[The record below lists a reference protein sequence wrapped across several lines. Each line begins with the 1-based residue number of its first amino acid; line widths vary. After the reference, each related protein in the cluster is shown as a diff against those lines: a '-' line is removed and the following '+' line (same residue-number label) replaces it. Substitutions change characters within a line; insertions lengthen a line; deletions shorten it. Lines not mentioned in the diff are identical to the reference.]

1 MSSSSATI
9 RNNTIRN
16 LSAAG
21 GTGATSSASVAGIVC
36 VSTSVNNTVS
46 GNQIFNLSNSNTT
59 AATVVTGIQYTNSSG
74 RNLIERNLIHSLTS
88 SSNSASAEIN
98 GIRIATGGTGAIA
111 TYQNNM
117 IALGANTSNAILVT
131 GINDQS
137 TSTNTFFNNSV
148 YIGGTATAGTANSFA
163 FNSVGTTNTRVL
175 RNNIFVNQRVNS
187 LATGKNYAVQ
197 VGGNAANPTG
207 LSIGNNIYFVS
218 GTGTVFGRYNI
229 LDVVSLAAWRT
240 AVGQDNL
247 SIEANPQFLNPTATS
262 PDLHLH
268 PTNATPAE
276 GNGAV
281 VEVTDDFDGQTRSS
295 LTPVDIGADAGN
307 FQGIP
312 VFNFTPLSNSSCI
325 TDISLS
331 VAITDASGINSTAG
345 TNPRVYYKKTT
356 NANALGSTNDNT
368 TNGWKFVQTSST
380 SSPFSFA
387 LDLSLINGGVAAGD
401 VIQYFVVAQDLASTP
416 VVGISDGSF
425 AAVPAS
431 VSLTTAAFPIA
442 GTIRSY
448 SLSSGT
454 AALSGTVTVGAS
466 GTYSS
471 LTGASGLF
479 SAINTNGISGN
490 LTVLLQDASIT
501 ESGATALNPISYGC
515 SGPFTVTIRPSTGV
529 TSTLTGSLASN
540 SILRIFASNV
550 TIDGSNSGGTTRN
563 LSIANTSTTSPG
575 ILWLGSSGTTA
586 IRNVTIRNTIIT
598 NGSNGNTGI
607 VVGDATTPAAY
618 GNPGYFNN
626 IVFDN
631 NDIRRTFNGL
641 FISAAVVPGNGSGTV
656 VSNNLLNNSGADAIR
671 AVGINI
677 SGVDGLNISNNSIG
691 NVNNTT
697 DNTLVLGINIG
708 TGTNNAVISQNI
720 ISNMTGTSTGGSAT
734 VSGIRLTPG
743 NLATSLVVS
752 DNVISNLTSPGT
764 FAGFAGIA
772 SFGPNTNIRGNTISG
787 MTQNGAVGFWGIVA
801 ASPRN
806 CDISGNIVG
815 ALSTTTTGTANGINI
830 QGGVEGVNVFNNNIF
845 NLRNTNSGGYTAYG
859 ISLGAA
865 AYNGINF
872 GVRVN
877 NNQISGIV
885 GYGGSGGTASWNGYG
900 IGVTAGAGY
909 EIHHNTVNLNV
920 DQLASGGL
928 PAAFYVGSS
937 VVVPGAISLQN
948 NILVNSQTSATGVAT
963 RYAIYANTSSN
974 LIFSTINNNNY
985 YSAGTKLGFIG
996 SDRSTLSDII
1006 TGFGGNQNSVSAN
1019 STFVSATDL
1028 HLASGSGQN
1037 WTVNNAGAP
1046 ISSVTTDI
1054 DGDTRSPTNPDIGA
1068 DEFTASSFV
1077 VTNPAAVCAPNT
1089 VDITAAALTAGT
1101 TSGTTFTYWTNAAG
1115 TITLTTPAAVATSG
1129 TYYIKATYGSADN
1142 YWIKPV
1148 VVVVNPLPTP
1158 TITGS
1163 AAICASSTGNVYSVT
1178 NVTGNTYAWTVTGG
1192 TITAGQGTNSITV
1205 TAGAA
1210 GTATVTVT
1218 ETITATGCVNTATQ
1232 VVTINP
1238 IPAPV
1243 ISGQVACTTT
1253 EGNIFSVANVTGNT
1267 YAWSV
1272 AGGTVTAGAG
1282 TNAITVTWGAV
1293 GAGTVTV
1300 TQTITATGCATTVSR
1315 AIDVLALPTATA
1327 AVVQPVTCASEDGQI
1342 NLTLGGAAGPYTY
1355 AWTGTGNGLSP
1366 TTQNQSAVST
1376 GFYNVTVTA
1385 ANGCTVTVPNIVVA
1399 GPGGCFICPT
1409 IGTISSTATIIC
1421 QDGAN
1426 TITAGGL
1433 ADLGITYGVRFKY
1446 SATPLANP
1454 YLSTA
1459 GTVMGTVTNANLT
1472 VVGGTTTSTSASL
1485 TYNFPTAGTMYVYAI
1500 LSPASPDP
1508 ACRPF
1513 LMIPVEVAPTPALN
1527 APVDQVLCS
1536 GSTTAAVSFAATPAA
1551 TTSFAW
1557 TNNRTSIGL
1566 AASGTGNSIGAFT
1579 ATNFT
1584 NAPVT
1589 ATVTV
1594 TPTNTRTLGASTVT
1608 CPGPAQ
1614 ILTYTVNPIPTVN
1627 TVTNQ
1632 QICAGTNVS
1641 LPFSGFA
1648 AGTAFAWTNSN
1659 TAIGLGASGA
1669 GTLSFTATNTT
1680 SSPIT
1685 SSIVVTPRFA
1695 NATGFKAYT
1704 APGETEWCFI
1714 GEYDAV
1720 QGRYRIGIDSRE
1732 FIGTGVQPSSINS
1745 LALFDLWNG
1754 PVTFE
1759 SYDANSWALYW
1770 ITTPTQFNF
1779 ATSAFAS
1786 SLRRANGFYG
1796 VSTEFTFANRSATC
1810 SGNPISFDIT
1820 VNPTPVVDAI
1830 PAQVLCSGSATT
1842 ALSLTSATTGT
1853 AFSWT
1858 NSATSI
1864 GLAGTGTGTS
1874 IASFTAVNTG
1884 AAPVNAIITVTP
1896 SYTGAGFTCTGTA
1909 GTTTITVNPIPT
1921 ATAISNS
1928 VICNGAATT
1937 YALTSSAT
1945 AATYNW
1951 TNSNTDIGLAGTG
1964 SGTIA
1969 FTASNT
1975 TAAPI
1980 SSTITV
1986 TPSVTNGGLTCTGG
2000 TISFTVTVN
2009 PSGQV
2014 NAIDNQV
2021 LCNGSATSAVT
2032 FSTTNNGLISTG
2044 GTQVA
2049 SSGTISIAVPDN
2061 TPAGVTHA
2069 IPVTLPTGA
2078 VITNMRVTMNLTHT
2092 WIEDMVINLRA
2103 PNGQILNL
2111 FNAHGGSGD
2120 NLVNTVISSTGTASL
2135 ASGTAPFTGTYAAT
2149 AAVGVG
2155 PTGNASTASNFAA
2168 LYSTPNGNWVLA
2180 LEDEFFGDLGT
2191 LTGWSISFDYTVQG
2205 QFGTNMNWTN
2215 SLASIG
2221 LAATGTGNIPSFTA
2235 ANTTAA
2241 PVTSTVTVTPVY
2253 FNSGTSCPGTP
2264 ATFTYTVNPTPT
2276 VSAVANQVFC
2286 AGSPSTVNFS
2296 GATTGTVYNWTSSN
2310 AAIGLAVSGSGN
2322 LSFTP
2327 TNTSNVPILST
2338 IIVTPSYTNAGVTC
2352 TGTPRTFTITV
2363 NPVGQVNTVLSQV
2376 LCNGAAT
2383 TAVNFATINGGGT
2396 VQVGTPV
2403 TVNSGAITI
2412 AVPDNNPAGA
2422 THTLPVT
2429 LPAGATITGI
2439 SVNFNMTHTFVGDM
2453 GINLRA
2459 PNGQI
2464 LNLVSRRGGAGD
2476 NFVNTNISSVG
2487 TTSLASGTAP
2497 FTGTYAADALL
2508 NVGPTNFVSTATN
2521 FAALYSVANGD
2532 WTLGMRDFAGG
2543 DLGTLT
2549 GWSITFNYTTVAG
2562 AVTTYNW
2569 TNTTPSIGLAASG
2582 VGNIASFAAA
2592 NTSTVPVTATVSV
2605 IPTYTNAGVGCAGP
2619 ASSFT
2624 YTVNPTPTVAAVSS
2638 QAVCVG
2644 SDVAAVAFVG
2654 TVSGTV
2660 YNWTNTNAAIG
2671 LPVSGTG
2678 DIASFVA
2685 TNTTS
2690 APISGTVTVTPVFTN
2705 AGITCS
2711 GTPRTFT
2718 ITVNPIP
2725 TVNPVASFPVC
2736 HNSTAAVTFS
2746 GATTGTVY
2754 SWTNSNTAIGLA
2766 ASGTGNISFTALNT
2780 TGAPVVATITVTP
2793 RFTSGGTTCTGTPRT
2808 FTITVNPLPVVSA
2821 GTLPARIC
2829 ISDTLVP
2836 LNGTPV
2842 GGSWS
2847 GIGTSGMNFVPTA
2860 TAVGTWPITYTF
2872 SDLNGCTN
2880 RATIAATVLACEER
2894 DRDLDNR
2901 AVFLY
2906 PNPNNGQFFLRI
2918 NSTRFNALGMRVFN
2932 TAGQLVSTKHW
2943 SGLVFARVIPVDL
2956 SNLPG
2961 GVYMVRLYYGDG
2973 MDRGADRTFQIIV
2986 TR

>member
-1 MSSSSATI
+1 LFTVSFNRSNAQVSSYSFT
-9 RNNTIRN
+9 T
-16 LSAAG
+16 
-21 GTGATSSASVAGIVC
+21 GTGATLDAMSGSTQLVAAGSDDDVSAVTNIGFTFSFNSTNYTQFSVNANGLLRLGGTVVSTAWTNSASNANTNSPAIMPYWDDLSTGSLSGGGKVHYKITGTAPNRILIIEWFVTIPWSSGTPAAKFQCWLYETTNVVRFLYGSGVA
-36 VSTSVNNTVS
+36 
-46 GNQIFNLSNSNTT
+46 
-59 AATVVTGIQYTNSSG
+59 ANSSG
-74 RNLIERNLIHSLTS
+74 YTIGIATS
-88 SSNSASAEIN
+88 STAYNTVTTSSNTNSTSTFVTN
-98 GIRIATGGTGAIA
+98 NTGAITSGRFYNFTPPSCSAPAGITA
-111 TYQNNM
+111 TNLAPTTATISWNAASPAPSGGYNYEVRTS
-117 IALGANTSNAILVT
+117 GAAGSGATGLAASGSTAAGVLTANISGLTANSAYTVFLRSNC
-131 GINDQS
+131 G
-137 TSTNTFFNNSV
+137 
-148 YIGGTATAGTANSFA
+148 GGTLSSWSSGAAFTTPCNPSVAPTAVEGFSTYVPSCWFEANGALAAPSTITPGSNEWTQTANSFA
-163 FNSVGTTNTRVL
+163 NVAGTSNRGVKYNLYGTT
-175 RNNIFVNQRVNS
+175 
-187 LATGKNYAVQ
+187 TG
-197 VGGNAANPTG
+197 
-207 LSIGNNIYFVS
+207 
-218 GTGTVFGRYNI
+218 
-229 LDVVSLAAWRT
+229 AW
-240 AVGQDNL
+240 L
-247 SIEANPQFLNPTATS
+247 
-262 PDLHLH
+262 
-268 PTNATPAE
+268 
-276 GNGAV
+276 
-281 VEVTDDFDGQTRSS
+281 
-295 LTPVDIGADAGN
+295 
-307 FQGIP
+307 
-312 VFNFTPLSNSSCI
+312 
-325 TDISLS
+325 ISQP
-331 VAITDASGINSTAG
+331 ID
-345 TNPRVYYKKTT
+345 
-356 NANALGSTNDNT
+356 LGSTPSLFKLRYKIAVTSYNGTTAQATLGTHVVRVIISTDGGTTWTSANT
-368 TNGWKFVQTSST
+368 LRTYTGSGNYSNTGQVEGIDLVGYSGVVRFAFVAVTSST
-380 SSPFSFA
+380 SPDIDFHIDDFEIVSNPPCAIPSAQPTALTFS
-387 LDLSLINGGVAAGD
+387 GTTVAGTN
-401 VIQYFVVAQDLASTP
+401 VA
-416 VVGISDGSF
+416 F
-425 AAVPAS
+425 
-431 VSLTTAAFPIA
+431 TAASGSPSGYLVVRTTSSSA
-442 GTIRSY
+442 PSNPVDGTVY
-448 SLSSGT
+448 SVGAS
-454 AALSGTVTVGAS
+454 ALSGTIVSASSATSFTQSSLSPSTQYYFWVYSYNDNCLGAPVYRTATPLSGSITTNACSISGVKSVGGTGADYATLTEAIS
-466 GTYSS
+466 ALRNNGLAGPVQLSITGTYTSTVETFPIVIPQLACINS
-471 LTGASGLF
+471 TNTLTIKPAEGA
-479 SAINTNGISGN
+479 TPTISGSSAS
-490 LTVLLQDASIT
+490 TIFLLD
-501 ESGATALNPISYGC
+501 GAD
-515 SGPFTVTIRPSTGV
+515 F
-529 TSTLTGSLASN
+529 
-540 SILRIFASNV
+540 V
-550 TIDGSNSGGTTRN
+550 TIDGSNTS
-563 LSIANTSTTSPG
+563 LSNSQCPPVTPSRDLTIINTSTASSAVIWLQWNTPTNVNSAQNNTIKNCVINGAGPG
-575 ILWLGSSGTTA
+575 QTFAAIGSGSSTYSPLTL
-586 IRNVTIRNTIIT
+586 
-598 NGSNGNTGI
+598 GNQ
-607 VVGDATTPAAY
+607 
-618 GNPGYFNN
+618 NN
-626 IVFDN
+626 N
-631 NDIRRTFNGL
+631 NR
-641 FISAAVVPGNGSGTV
+641 FI
-656 VSNNLLNNSGADAIR
+656 
-671 AVGINI
+671 
-677 SGVDGLNISNNSIG
+677 NNSISRVQVGIISSGGSATNKNSGTIIQQNIMTSASPNNIGVGGIYLEHEDGALIAG
-691 NVNNTT
+691 NSISNISLSTSN
-697 DNTLVLGINIG
+697 DAFGIIAGFGDMVLGSGAAVSTSATGNFNSVSNLTINANNIG
-708 TGTNNAVISQNI
+708 SVKQTSTYSSVGIALG
-720 ISNMTGTSTGGSAT
+720 GTSTGTTTITNNMISGVMSNGTAGDFAAGLLVAAGSA
-734 VSGIRLTPG
+734 S
-743 NLATSLVVS
+743 AT
-752 DNVISNLTSPGT
+752 
-764 FAGFAGIA
+764 
-772 SFGPNTNIRGNTISG
+772 
-787 MTQNGAVGFWGIVA
+787 
-801 ASPRN
+801 
-806 CDISGNIVG
+806 
-815 ALSTTTTGTANGINI
+815 
-830 QGGVEGVNVFNNNIF
+830 VNVFNNTVAMQGAIEGSTAASQVSTALAVTGSTSVPLNIH
-845 NLRNTNSGGYTAYG
+845 NNILSNTQVGNTGATLRFTAV
-859 ISLGAA
+859 SLGASSFT
-865 AYNGINF
+865 NLIS
-872 GVRVN
+872 N
-877 NNQISGIV
+877 NNILYS
-885 GYGGSGGTASWNGYG
+885 
-900 IGVTAGAGY
+900 AGAGPGTY
-909 EIHHNTVNLNV
+909 GVGQT
-920 DQLASGGL
+920 GGL
-928 PAAFYVGSS
+928 SSGTMRTTLSNWQTATSNDANSLSGPLAF
-937 VVVPGAISLQN
+937 
-948 NILVNSQTSATGVAT
+948 TSATNLRLSTTEGANWIAESKGVA
-963 RYAIYANTSSN
+963 
-974 LIFSTINNNNY
+974 L
-985 YSAGTKLGFIG
+985 
-996 SDRSTLSDII
+996 
-1006 TGFGGNQNSVSAN
+1006 
-1019 STFVSATDL
+1019 
-1028 HLASGSGQN
+1028 
-1037 WTVNNAGAP
+1037 
-1046 ISSVTTDI
+1046 SSVTTDI
-1054 DGDTRSPTNPDIGA
+1054 DCDLRSANTPDIGA

-1089 VDITAAALTAGT
+1089 VDITAAAVTAGT

-1158 TITGS
+1158 TIVGD
-1163 AAICASSTGNVYSVT
+1163 AAVCATSTGNVYSVT

-1192 TITAGQGTNSITV
+1192 TIIAGQGTNSITV

-1218 ETITATGCVNTATQ
+1218 ETVTATGCVSTVSRA
-1232 VVTINP
+1232 VTVNA
-1238 IPAPV
+1238 IPSPV
-1243 ISGQVACTTT
+1243 ITGQVACTTT

-1315 AIDVLALPTATA
+1315 AIDIQTLPTATA
-1327 AVVQPVTCASEDGQI
+1327 VVVEPLTCASEDGQI
-1342 NLTLGGAAGPYTY
+1342 NLTLGGAAGPYTF

-1366 TTQNQSAVST
+1366 TTQDQTVVST
-1376 GFYNVTVTA
+1376 GFYNVVVTA
-1385 ANGCTVTVPNIVVA
+1385 ANGCTTSLSNIVVA

-1426 TITAGGL
+1426 TITASGL
-1433 ADLGITYGVRFKY
+1433 ADLGVTYGIRFKY

-1459 GTVMGTVTNANLT
+1459 GTVMGTVTNANLANN
-1472 VVGGTTTSTSASL
+1472 GASASV

-1500 LSPASPDP
+1500 LSPSSPDP

-1513 LMIPVEVAPTPALN
+1513 LMIPVEVAPTPVLTDPANQAL
-1527 APVDQVLCS
+1527 CT
-1536 GSTTAAVSFAATPAA
+1536 GSTTTAVSFVATPAA

-1566 AASGTGNSIGAFT
+1566 AASGAGNSIGAFT

-1594 TPTNTRTLGASTVT
+1594 TPTNTQTLGAATVA

-1614 ILTYTVNPIPTVN
+1614 TYTYTVNPIPTVN

-1632 QICAGTNVS
+1632 QICAGTTVS

-1648 AGTAFAWTNSN
+1648 AGTVFEWTNSS
-1659 TAIGLGASGA
+1659 TAIGLAASGA

-1685 SSIVVTPRFA
+1685 ATIVVTPKFT
-1695 NATGFKAYT
+1695 NA
-1704 APGETEWCFI
+1704 
-1714 GEYDAV
+1714 
-1720 QGRYRIGIDSRE
+1720 
-1732 FIGTGVQPSSINS
+1732 GV
-1745 LALFDLWNG
+1745 
-1754 PVTFE
+1754 
-1759 SYDANSWALYW
+1759 
-1770 ITTPTQFNF
+1770 
-1779 ATSAFAS
+1779 
-1786 SLRRANGFYG
+1786 
-1796 VSTEFTFANRSATC
+1796 TC

-1820 VNPTPVVDAI
+1820 VNPKPVVDAI

-2078 VITNMRVTMNLTHT
+2078 VITNMRVTLNLTHT
-2092 WIEDMVINLRA
+2092 FIGDMVINLRA
-2103 PNGQILNL
+2103 PNGQVLNL
-2111 FNAHGGSGD
+2111 FNEHGGAGV
-2120 NLVNTVISSTGTASL
+2120 NLLNTVISSTGTASL

-2149 AAVGVG
+2149 AAIGVG
-2155 PTGNASTASNFAA
+2155 PTGNASTAANFAS
-2168 LYSTPNGNWVLA
+2168 LYSIPNGNWTLA
-2180 LEDEFFGDLGT
+2180 LLDVFTFDVGT

-2296 GATTGTVYNWTSSN
+2296 GATTGTVFNWTSSN

-2327 TNTSNVPILST
+2327 TNTSNVPIVST

-2403 TVNSGAITI
+2403 TANSGAITVAI
-2412 AVPDNNPAGA
+2412 PDNSPAGV
-2422 THTLPVT
+2422 THSLPVT

-2439 SVNFNMTHTFVGDM
+2439 SVNFNITHTFTQDVV
-2453 GINLRA
+2453 INLRA

-2464 LNLVSRRGGAGD
+2464 LNLVNRRGGAGD
-2476 NFVNTNISSVG
+2476 NFVNTNISSAS
-2487 TTSLASGTAP
+2487 TNSLAGVLAP
-2497 FTGTYAADALL
+2497 FTGTYAADAATG
-2508 NVGPTNFVSTATN
+2508 VGPTSFVSTATN

-2532 WTLGMRDFAGG
+2532 WTLGLRDYAPL

-2549 GWSITFNYTTVAG
+2549 GWSITFNYTTVAA

-2605 IPTYTNAGVGCAGP
+2605 IPTYTNAGVACAGP

-2644 SDVAAVAFVG
+2644 SNVAAVAFAG

-2671 LPVSGTG
+2671 LLVSGTG

-2932 TAGQLVSTKHW
+2932 TAGQLVSTKQW